1 MPVTKAPHRVDMTLA
16 REYCPYHPSV
26 VIKKKKLRK
35 DKYIP
40 CYGCLQVRGMIYFTQ
55 LGGHEI
61 VTLVLM

>member
-1 MPVTKAPHRVDMTLA
+1 MPITKAPHRVDMTLA

-40 CYGCLQVRGMIYFTQ
+40 CYGCLQVREG
-55 LGGHEI
+55 
-61 VTLVLM
+61 